1 MTDEVIGRVDPAT
14 LDFTPIVL
22 TIAGYTNEGEEVLTQ
37 VAFKNEIPMGFT
49 VDAIRSGVELST
61 LLGDKTGAQVVEF
74 LYAATYDETA
84 QATLDALIHSKVNV
98 EYTTLGAVFK
108 ELAGRYTK
116 RPTRQRSSSPG
127 GGRSTKPTAG
137 AAASKPVSR
146 SRASA

>member
-22 TIAGYTNEGEEVLTQ
+22 TIAGYTNDGEEVLTT
-37 VAFKNEIPMGFT
+37 VAFKNDLPMGFT
-49 VDAIRSGVELST
+49 LDAIRSGKEVAEV
-61 LLGDKTGAQVVEF
+61 LGDKTGAQVVEF
-74 LYAATYDETA
+74 LYAATYDEA
-84 QATLDALIHSKVNV
+84 NEAVLDALIHSKVNV

-108 ELAGRYTK
+108 ELALRYTK

-127 GGRSTKPTAG
+127 GGRTTKPTAG
-137 AAASKPVSR
+137 AAASKPASR